1 MTHKLYINAYFIVS
15 IMLSP
20 IQELEPGATPCR
32 GGRSAAAI
40 LADRSIRKTKN
51 T

>member
-20 IQELEPGATPCR
+20 IQELEPGATPL
-32 GGRSAAAI
+32 SWWA
-40 LADRSIRKTKN
+40 
-51 T
+51 

>member
-1 MTHKLYINAYFIVS
+1 MTHKSYINAYFIVS

-32 GGRSAAAI
+32 GGRCAACYPHGPPTA
-40 LADRSIRKTKN
+40 KQKN